1 MASEIR
7 RPKAIL
13 FDWDNTLVNNWLAIN
28 DALNT
33 TLIAMGQAP
42 WTMEETLGR
51 VRKSLR
57 DSFPEMFGDRWE
69 DAAKIFY
76 DRFEQAHIEKLRA
89 KHGADEMLEELKQR
103 GFYLAVVSNK
113 TGKYLRKEC
122 EHLGWGGYFS
132 HIVGATDAERD
143 KPDPEPLRKALEGS
157 GHALGEDVWYV
168 GDADIDLECA
178 NNGACV
184 PVLIREKAPEN
195 GEFGDHQPAIH
206 FKSCLELLSLVRTLG

>member
-1 MASEIR
+1 MNKVIN

-13 FDWDNTLVNNWLAIN
+13 FDWDNTLVDNWPAIA

-33 TLIAMGQAP
+33 TLVAMGQAP

-57 DSFPEMFGDRWE
+57 DSFPEMFGERWKE
-69 DAAKIFY
+69 AEKIFY
-76 DRFEQAHIEKLRA
+76 ARFEEAHIEKL
-89 KHGADEMLEELKQR
+89 KPKVGASEMLEELRRQ
-103 GFYLAVVSNK
+103 GFYLAIVSNK
-113 TGKYLRKEC
+113 TGRYLRKEC
-122 EHLGWGGYFS
+122 EHLGWSDYFT

-157 GHALGEDVWYV
+157 GHNLGRDVWYV

-184 PVLIREKAPEN
+184 PVLVRETEPQD
-195 GEFGDHQPAIH
+195 GEFGDHQPTIY
-206 FKSCLELLSLVRTLG
+206 FKSCLELLSLVRTL